1 LFCDTQS
8 PSHFL
13 KYPRPSHPHPPNSQ
27 HGTPKAP
34 TLCVAF
40 SISLFHFYPPP
51 PSFLCVTLKPG
62 EAKNHPPVSE
72 YQESQKYF
80 CKNFGICYIW
90 LVGEYPTL
98 PDNYSV
104 LMIEIQP
111 TNEHPVPTSLS
122 EQVGQSLQE
131 NVRIAAMTSSIM
143 AELGMPF
150 EMTEEDDKEAQ
161 KLFAQFDKKQ
171 KKNGQ
176 DKEISNPPALYQ
188 GNVALKLA
196 ALLTEYDHR
205 VVVDAT
211 QARTYI
217 MNRLLELSTCGDTK
231 SELRALELIGK
242 MSDIG
247 AFTEKS
253 EITITH
259 RSSSD
264 LQHVIE
270 QKINRLLSIGITD
283 VTPKDIKK
291 DLGIDDDDDELA
303 QLEAKKVKDGSPEIT
318 ESIEDTAKSS

>member
-1 LFCDTQS
+1 MTFNIS
-8 PSHFL
+8 PS
-13 KYPRPSHPHPPNSQ
+13 
-27 HGTPKAP
+27 
-34 TLCVAF
+34 
-40 SISLFHFYPPP
+40 
-51 PSFLCVTLKPG
+51 
-62 EAKNHPPVSE
+62 
-72 YQESQKYF
+72 
-80 CKNFGICYIW
+80 
-90 LVGEYPTL
+90 
-98 PDNYSV
+98 
-104 LMIEIQP
+104 
-111 TNEHPVPTSLS
+111 NEHPVPTSLA
-122 EQVGQSLQE
+122 EEVGESLQE
-131 NVRIAAMTSSIM
+131 NARVAATTAALMT
-143 AELGMPF
+143 ELGMPF
-150 EMTEEDDKEAQ
+150 EMTEEDEEAAR
-161 KLFAQFDKKQ
+161 KLFAQVDKKK

-264 LQHVIE
+264 LKQVIE
-270 QKINRLLSIGITD
+270 QKISRLLSVGVTD
-283 VTPKDIKK
+283 VTPKNTKK
-291 DLGIDDDDDELA
+291 DLGIDDDDELA
-303 QLEAKKVKDGSPEIT
+303 KLETKKVKDGSPETT
-318 ESIEDTAKSS
+318 ESTENPAEPS

>member
-1 LFCDTQS
+1 MTFNIS
-8 PSHFL
+8 PS
-13 KYPRPSHPHPPNSQ
+13 
-27 HGTPKAP
+27 
-34 TLCVAF
+34 
-40 SISLFHFYPPP
+40 
-51 PSFLCVTLKPG
+51 
-62 EAKNHPPVSE
+62 
-72 YQESQKYF
+72 
-80 CKNFGICYIW
+80 
-90 LVGEYPTL
+90 
-98 PDNYSV
+98 
-104 LMIEIQP
+104 
-111 TNEHPVPTSLS
+111 NEHPVPTSLA
-122 EQVGQSLQE
+122 EEVGESLQE
-131 NVRIAAMTSSIM
+131 NARVAATTAALMT
-143 AELGMPF
+143 ELGMPF
-150 EMTEEDDKEAQ
+150 EMTEEDEEAAR
-161 KLFAQFDKKQ
+161 KLFAQVDKKK

-264 LQHVIE
+264 LKQVIE
-270 QKINRLLSIGITD
+270 QKISRLLSVGVTD
-283 VTPKDIKK
+283 VTPKNTKK
-291 DLGIDDDDDELA
+291 DLGIDDDDELA
-303 QLEAKKVKDGSPEIT
+303 QLEIKKVKDESSGTT
-318 ESIEDTAKSS
+318 ESTENSAESS

>member
-1 LFCDTQS
+1 MTFNIS
-8 PSHFL
+8 PS
-13 KYPRPSHPHPPNSQ
+13 
-27 HGTPKAP
+27 
-34 TLCVAF
+34 
-40 SISLFHFYPPP
+40 
-51 PSFLCVTLKPG
+51 
-62 EAKNHPPVSE
+62 
-72 YQESQKYF
+72 
-80 CKNFGICYIW
+80 
-90 LVGEYPTL
+90 
-98 PDNYSV
+98 
-104 LMIEIQP
+104 
-111 TNEHPVPTSLS
+111 NEHPVPTSLA
-122 EQVGQSLQE
+122 EEVGESLQE
-131 NVRIAAMTSSIM
+131 NARVAATTAALMS
-143 AELGMPF
+143 ELGMPF
-150 EMTEEDDKEAQ
+150 EMTEEDEEAAR
-161 KLFAQFDKKQ
+161 KLFAQVDKKK

-264 LQHVIE
+264 LKQVIE
-270 QKINRLLSIGITD
+270 QKISRLLSVGVTD
-283 VTPKDIKK
+283 VTPKNTKK
-291 DLGIDDDDDELA
+291 DLGIDDDDELA
-303 QLEAKKVKDGSPEIT
+303 QLETKKVKNEPSGTT
-318 ESIEDTAKSS
+318 ESTENSAESS

>member
-1 LFCDTQS
+1 MTFNIS
-8 PSHFL
+8 PS
-13 KYPRPSHPHPPNSQ
+13 
-27 HGTPKAP
+27 
-34 TLCVAF
+34 
-40 SISLFHFYPPP
+40 
-51 PSFLCVTLKPG
+51 
-62 EAKNHPPVSE
+62 
-72 YQESQKYF
+72 
-80 CKNFGICYIW
+80 
-90 LVGEYPTL
+90 
-98 PDNYSV
+98 
-104 LMIEIQP
+104 
-111 TNEHPVPTSLS
+111 NEHPVPTSLA
-122 EQVGQSLQE
+122 EEVGESLQE
-131 NVRIAAMTSSIM
+131 NARVAATTAALMT
-143 AELGMPF
+143 ELGMPF
-150 EMTEEDDKEAQ
+150 EMTEEDEEAAR
-161 KLFAQFDKKQ
+161 KLFAQVDKKK

-264 LQHVIE
+264 LKQVIE
-270 QKINRLLSIGITD
+270 QKISRLLSVGVTD
-283 VTPKDIKK
+283 VTPKNTKK
-291 DLGIDDDDDELA
+291 DLGIDDDDELA
-303 QLEAKKVKDGSPEIT
+303 QLEIKKVKDGSPETT
-318 ESIEDTAKSS
+318 ESTENPAKPS

>member
-1 LFCDTQS
+1 
-8 PSHFL
+8 
-13 KYPRPSHPHPPNSQ
+13 
-27 HGTPKAP
+27 
-34 TLCVAF
+34 
-40 SISLFHFYPPP
+40 
-51 PSFLCVTLKPG
+51 
-62 EAKNHPPVSE
+62 
-72 YQESQKYF
+72 
-80 CKNFGICYIW
+80 
-90 LVGEYPTL
+90 
-98 PDNYSV
+98 
-104 LMIEIQP
+104 
-111 TNEHPVPTSLS
+111 
-122 EQVGQSLQE
+122 
-131 NVRIAAMTSSIM
+131 MT
-143 AELGMPF
+143 ELGMPF

-264 LQHVIE
+264 LQQVIE
-270 QKINRLLSIGITD
+270 QKINRLLSVGITD
-283 VTPKDIKK
+283 VTPKDTKK

-303 QLEAKKVKDGSPEIT
+303 QLEAKKVQDGSPETT
-318 ESIEDTAKSS
+318 ESAEDTAKSS

>member
-1 LFCDTQS
+1 
-8 PSHFL
+8 
-13 KYPRPSHPHPPNSQ
+13 
-27 HGTPKAP
+27 
-34 TLCVAF
+34 
-40 SISLFHFYPPP
+40 
-51 PSFLCVTLKPG
+51 
-62 EAKNHPPVSE
+62 
-72 YQESQKYF
+72 
-80 CKNFGICYIW
+80 
-90 LVGEYPTL
+90 
-98 PDNYSV
+98 
-104 LMIEIQP
+104 MIEIQP

-143 AELGMPF
+143 TELGMPF
-150 EMTEEDDKEAQ
+150 EMTEEDDEEAR

-176 DKEISNPPALYQ
+176 DKETSNPPSLYQ

-264 LQHVIE
+264 LQQVIE
-270 QKINRLLSIGITD
+270 QKINRLLSIGVTD
-283 VTPKDIKK
+283 VTPKNTKK
-291 DLGIDDDDDELA
+291 DLGVDDDDELA
-303 QLEAKKVKDGSPEIT
+303 QLEAKKVKNGSPETT
-318 ESIEDTAKSS
+318 ESTEDTAKSS

>member
-1 LFCDTQS
+1 MTFNIS
-8 PSHFL
+8 PS
-13 KYPRPSHPHPPNSQ
+13 
-27 HGTPKAP
+27 
-34 TLCVAF
+34 
-40 SISLFHFYPPP
+40 
-51 PSFLCVTLKPG
+51 
-62 EAKNHPPVSE
+62 
-72 YQESQKYF
+72 
-80 CKNFGICYIW
+80 
-90 LVGEYPTL
+90 
-98 PDNYSV
+98 
-104 LMIEIQP
+104 
-111 TNEHPVPTSLS
+111 NEHPVPTSLA
-122 EQVGQSLQE
+122 EEVGESLQE
-131 NVRIAAMTSSIM
+131 NARVAATTAALMT
-143 AELGMPF
+143 ELGMPF
-150 EMTEEDDKEAQ
+150 EMTEEDEEAAR
-161 KLFAQFDKKQ
+161 KLFAQVDKKK

-264 LQHVIE
+264 LKQVIE
-270 QKINRLLSIGITD
+270 QKISRLLSVGVTD
-283 VTPKDIKK
+283 VTPKNTKK
-291 DLGIDDDDDELA
+291 DLGIDDDDELA
-303 QLEAKKVKDGSPEIT
+303 QLEIKKVKNESSGTT
-318 ESIEDTAKSS
+318 ESIENSAESS

>member
-1 LFCDTQS
+1 MTFNIS
-8 PSHFL
+8 PS
-13 KYPRPSHPHPPNSQ
+13 
-27 HGTPKAP
+27 
-34 TLCVAF
+34 
-40 SISLFHFYPPP
+40 
-51 PSFLCVTLKPG
+51 
-62 EAKNHPPVSE
+62 
-72 YQESQKYF
+72 
-80 CKNFGICYIW
+80 
-90 LVGEYPTL
+90 
-98 PDNYSV
+98 
-104 LMIEIQP
+104 
-111 TNEHPVPTSLS
+111 NEHPVPTSLA
-122 EQVGQSLQE
+122 EEVGESLQE
-131 NVRIAAMTSSIM
+131 NARVAATTAALMT
-143 AELGMPF
+143 ELGMPF
-150 EMTEEDDKEAQ
+150 EMTEEDEEAAR
-161 KLFAQFDKKQ
+161 KLFAQVDKKK

-264 LQHVIE
+264 LKQVIE
-270 QKINRLLSIGITD
+270 QKISRLLSVGVTD
-283 VTPKDIKK
+283 VTPKNTKK
-291 DLGIDDDDDELA
+291 DLGIDDDDELA
-303 QLEAKKVKDGSPEIT
+303 QLEIKKAKDGSPETT
-318 ESIEDTAKSS
+318 ESTENPAEPS